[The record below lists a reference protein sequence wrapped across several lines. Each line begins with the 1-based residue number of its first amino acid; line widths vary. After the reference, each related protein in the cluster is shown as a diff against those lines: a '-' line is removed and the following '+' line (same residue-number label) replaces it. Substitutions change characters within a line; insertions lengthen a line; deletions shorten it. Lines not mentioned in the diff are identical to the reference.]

1 MALPADFTLLQVV
14 PELETG
20 GAEQTTLDI
29 SRAVVA
35 AGGRALVASRGG
47 RLAARLQADGGQLY
61 AMPAD
66 SKNPLTMLANAVR
79 LARLIR
85 RERVSLVHARSR
97 APAFSA
103 LWAARATGTPF
114 VATYH
119 GVYKAGGALKRWY
132 NAVMTRGDLVIANS
146 DYTRDH
152 VLAEHRVDPAR
163 LVTIARGVDLE
174 RFDPAQVSTER
185 IDALRAAWGV
195 ADDAA
200 RTVFLLAGR
209 LTRIKGHLT
218 LIAAAAQMRA
228 AGRSDFLILFAGDD
242 QGRSEYRA
250 ELTEAIAAADLT
262 EVMRIVGHCSD
273 MPAAY
278 LLCDVALL
286 PTIVTESFG
295 RAAVEPQAMGRP
307 VIASSHGGTVET
319 VSDGETGWLAAPGD
333 AAAWTNALQ
342 RAMDVGPEHR
352 RRMGEA
358 GMARA
363 RTLYPVEAMCAA
375 TLAAYERV
383 LEARCR

>member
-29 SRAVVA
+29 ARAVVA

-47 RLAARLQADGGQLY
+47 RMAARLQADGGQLF

-66 SKNPLTMLANAVR
+66 SKNPLTMLANAIR
-79 LARLIR
+79 LAGLIR

-103 LWAARATGTPF
+103 LLAARVTGTPF

-132 NAVMTRGDLVIANS
+132 NSVMTRGDLVIANS

-163 LVTIARGVDLE
+163 LVTIARGVDLARFNPARVSGE
-174 RFDPAQVSTER
+174 RV
-185 IDALRAAWGV
+185 DALHTAWGI
-195 ADDAA
+195 AA
-200 RTVFLLAGR
+200 GETRTVFLLAGR

-228 AGRSDFLILFAGDD
+228 AGRSDFLVLFAGDD
-242 QGRSEYRA
+242 QGRSDYRA
-250 ELTEAIAAADLT
+250 ELVQAIAAAGLS
-262 EVMRIVGHCSD
+262 EIVRIVGHCSD

-278 LLCDVALL
+278 LLSDVALL
-286 PTIVTESFG
+286 PTTVPESFG

-319 VSDGETGWLAAPGD
+319 VAEGQTGWLVAPGD
-333 AAAWTNALQ
+333 TAAWAEGML
-342 RAMDVGPEHR
+342 RAIDIGPERR

-358 GMARA
+358 GVDRA
-363 RTLYPVEAMCAA
+363 RRLYPVEAMCAA
-375 TLAAYERV
+375 TLAAYARV
-383 LEARCR
+383 LEARGA

>member
-1 MALPADFTLLQVV
+1 MALPSDFTLLQVV

-29 SRAVVA
+29 ARAVVG

-47 RLAARLQADGGQLY
+47 RMVERLTADGGQLI

-66 SKNPLTMLANAVR
+66 SKNPLTIVANAVR
-79 LARLIR
+79 LASLIR

-119 GVYKAGGALKRWY
+119 GVYKARSALKRWY

-152 VLAEHRVDPAR
+152 VLAEHRLDPAR
-163 LVTIARGVDLE
+163 LVTIARGVDLA
-174 RFDPAQVSTER
+174 RFDPASVAPER
-185 IDALRAAWGV
+185 LAALRQAWGL
-195 ADDAA
+195 AA
-200 RTVFLLAGR
+200 NETRTVFLLAGR

-218 LIAAAAQMRA
+218 LIEAAKRLRD
-228 AGRSDFLILFAGDD
+228 AGRTDFIILFAGDD
-242 QGRSEYRA
+242 QGRTDYSA
-250 ELTEAIAAADLT
+250 ELAAAIAAAGLND
-262 EVMRIVGHCSD
+262 VVRAVGHCVD

-286 PTIVTESFG
+286 PTIVPESFG

-307 VIASSHGGTVET
+307 VIASSHGGAVET
-319 VSDGETGWLAAPGD
+319 VADGVTGWLAEPED
-333 AAAWTNALQ
+333 AAAWTDALG
-342 RAMDVGPEHR
+342 RSIDVGPEHR
-352 RRMGEA
+352 RRMGDA
-358 GMARA
+358 GMTRA
-363 RTLYPVEAMCAA
+363 SKLYPVEAMCAA
-375 TLAAYERV
+375 TLAAYARV
-383 LEARCR
+383 LEARGR